1 MTLLSKDSIQQPLPW
16 WTSPFGIGAGFLIPV
31 FLLIAY
37 SGSSN
42 FPGLTVRGLP
52 YLTADY
58 ILLGIGVIAVICVSG
73 WVGAQITS
81 SRRGSPASAQFE
93 WERAALA
100 SGLVC
105 LFGYVMFFKPLLL
118 NPLLLLRTFTGAYR
132 PDRTNMELTAG
143 VTSFD
148 NFAPVFFSIYAY
160 RSAVLGVRFSPH
172 LRLLCWLLLGSTALR
187 VYVWS
192 ERLALI
198 EAIVP
203 FGLAYAAKFSRTAA
217 PTWRFVQRGGPFLA
231 LPVLILYFGLAEYF
245 RSWQSSTYKGKTG
258 FWEFAI
264 GRLASYYYTSLNNGA
279 GVLATSHW
287 PTFQF
292 ENTLLWLHRAPVIG
306 PVFSYFVGLRAEALG
321 QFLVKYGDE
330 EFNNPSGIYSVIY
343 DLGLPLG
350 FVYFSVFGFLAGRLF
365 TAYRAQSVPGVLG
378 YPLFFLSLLEIFR
391 YPYLGSP
398 RGFTWILG
406 IGVAVLAGRFR
417 RNRAPVS
424 SGPQPLPA
432 DPGIER

>member
-1 MTLLSKDSIQQPLPW
+1 MTLLSKASIQQPLPW
-16 WTSPFGIGAGFLIPV
+16 WTAPFGIGAGFLVPV
-31 FLLIAY
+31 FILIAY

-42 FPGLTVRGLP
+42 LPGLTVRGLP

-58 ILLGIGVIAVICVSG
+58 IVLGIGVIAVICLSG

-81 SRRGSPASAQFE
+81 SRIRSPAYPQFE
-93 WERAALA
+93 WERAACAVGLICLA
-100 SGLVC
+100 
-105 LFGYVMFFKPLLL
+105 GYAMFFRPLLL

-132 PDRTNMELTAG
+132 PDRSNMELTAG
-143 VTSFD
+143 VTSLD
-148 NFAPVFFSIYAY
+148 NFAPAFFSIYAY
-160 RSAVLGVRFSPH
+160 RTAVLGVRLSTR
-172 LRLLCWLLLGSTALR
+172 LRVLCWVLLAATALR

-203 FGLAYAAKFSRTAA
+203 FGLAYAAKFGRTAGR
-217 PTWRFVQRGGPFLA
+217 TWRFVQHGGPFLA

-245 RSWQSSTYKGKTG
+245 RSWQSSTYKGKSG

-287 PTFQF
+287 PSFQF
-292 ENTLLWLHRAPVIG
+292 ENTLLWLHRAPLVG
-306 PVFSYFVGLRAEALG
+306 PVFTYFVGLRAEALG

-330 EFNNPSGIYSVIY
+330 EFNNPSGIYSVVY

-350 FVYFSVFGFLAGRLF
+350 FVYFSVFGFFAGRLF
-365 TAYRAQSVPGVLG
+365 TAYRAQSVLGVLG

-398 RGFTWILG
+398 RGFTWTLG
-406 IGVAVLAGRFR
+406 IGVALLVGRSW
-417 RNRAPVS
+417 RNRTQVD
-424 SGPQPLPA
+424 SGSHPPWVHPEI
-432 DPGIER
+432 GR